1 MIDSKDF
8 LSSSVI
14 DSKEYLSQIVIYSKY
29 AKYLPSSKRRE
40 NWEELVLRNA
50 SMHAA
55 KYPEIADEIYEVYGR
70 SVLSK
75 QVVPSMRSFQFAGKA
90 IEVNNS
96 RMFNCASRKLD
107 SATAFAEVMFL
118 LLGGSGVGISVQ
130 KHHVEKIPALQ
141 TPPTRSKKYVVS
153 DDIQGWAD
161 AIKHLIKSYT
171 GGKTSYRFDYSEV
184 RPKGT
189 RLVTAGGKAP
199 GPEPLKECIGKI
211 SKLLDRAL
219 EDRGEDT
226 KLKPIEA
233 HDVAC
238 HIANAVLAG
247 GIRRSAMISLF
258 SHNDDEMLLSKGNFP
273 IEIIDVENI
282 VNDSGHSEFQTT
294 FVYKGRTESLMLSEW
309 ELNQIR
315 ETSTIPWYKLE
326 EQRGRANN
334 SVMLLRSAT
343 SEKYFRNMMKKV
355 ENSKAGEPGVYWT
368 NDLEL
373 GTNPCCVTGDTEVE
387 VQFDMYEYP
396 NGVDYVG
403 HKKMRIDQIEDY
415 VKNNLG
421 LSSISGVSVKSFN
434 TEKGIAE
441 FKTIKDV
448 KMTRKDAELM
458 KITDEETGKSITCT
472 PDHRIWTKNR
482 GYVEAQNLKE
492 NDILEIS

>member
-1 MIDSKDF
+1 MLDSKQF
-8 LSSSVI
+8 LS
-14 DSKEYLSQIVIYSKY
+14 EIVTYAKY
-29 AKYLPSSKRRE
+29 AKYKPEINRRE

-50 SMHAA
+50 EMHAN
-55 KYPEIADEIYEVYGR
+55 KYPQIADEIFEVYAR
-70 SVLSK
+70 SVLTK

-130 KHHVEKIPALQ
+130 KHHIEKIPAVH
-141 TPPTRSKKYVVS
+141 TPPNKTKKFVVS

-161 AIKHLIKSYT
+161 CVKHLIKSYT
-171 GGKTSYRFDYSEV
+171 GGKFKLNFDYSEI
-184 RPKGT
+184 RQKGT

-199 GPEPLKECIGKI
+199 GPDPLRKCVNKI
-211 SKLLDRAL
+211 SKVFDRAI
-219 EDRGEDT
+219 EDRGEGC

-233 HDVAC
+233 HDIAC
-238 HIANAVLAG
+238 YIANAVLAG

-258 SHNDDEMLLSKGNFP
+258 SHDDEEMLLSKGNFP
-273 IEIIDVENI
+273 VEVLEVDQLTSMNG
-282 VNDSGHSEFQTT
+282 NSEFDVTILYQ
-294 FVYKGRTESLMLSEW
+294 GRTKTIQLSQW
-309 ELNQIR
+309 ELDQIR
-315 ETSTIPWYKLE
+315 ETGAIPWYKLE

-334 SVMLLRSAT
+334 SVMLLRSEI
-343 SEKYFRNMMKKV
+343 SEQYFKDLMKKV

-373 GTNPCCVTGDTEVE
+373 GTNPCCVTGDTL
-387 VQFDMYEYP
+387 
-396 NGVDYVG
+396 VDVAFPKFTIDPAKENSSGYVG
-403 HKKMRIDQIEDY
+403 RLDWYEHKIRIDQIEDTA
-415 VKNNLG
+415 KTLGFDNL
-421 LSSISGVSVKSFN
+421 SDVTIKSFN
-434 TEKGIAE
+434 TETNKIE
-441 FKTIKDV
+441 FKSFKEV
-448 KMTRKDAELM
+448 KMTRKDAELI

-492 NDILEIS
+492 DDVLEIK